1 MKNRKSILISLALVL
16 ILSCA
21 IPATAQL
28 KGMESIT
35 AEELRFHLSF
45 LAADEFKGRNTPSD
59 ELKIASKYIALMAE
73 KYGLKPLMPDGSF
86 YQEIPLEITTVSE
99 AKTHIRLF
107 TDMSEQTFFF
117 PKAFG
122 MRGRTVYP
130 GNTSG
135 EVVFLGYGL
144 SAPDLS
150 WDDYG
155 DVDLKGKIAVILDVD
170 LPDDHVLKPKENRR
184 LLWRRSITARQK
196 GASAVLAVVS
206 RERERHFFEKG
217 TMFDNA
223 GWSRILQSS
232 TRQPLTQPASPF
244 YQAEIRHEV
253 AATILGVSES
263 ELRHMF
269 EMISQGQSVARR
281 RLPEKKLEISVGV
294 HRRKGHTNNV
304 VAFLEGSDPQLKEEY
319 VLFGSHHDHIGT
331 REGKIYNG
339 ADDNGSGTVAMLELA
354 QAMVIERPK
363 RSVIFVW
370 HTGEE
375 KGLWGAYY
383 FVENSPVPVE
393 KMSAELNMDMLCRND
408 PESIYLIGSNKLSTE
423 LDAAIH
429 AMNDKNIHLT
439 LDYKYEDPGH
449 PDRFFFRSD
458 QYPYIRYGIPAV
470 WFFCGT
476 TEDYHQ
482 ETDTIDRADFKKMER
497 VTKLVYLTALE
508 IGNKAEV
515 LKLDIHP
522 EVTTRGKH
530 NTKINWRKALEK
542 KER

>member
-1 MKNRKSILISLALVL
+1 MKNRNSILISLVLVL
-16 ILSCA
+16 ILSFA

-35 AEELRFHLSF
+35 AEELRLHLSF
-45 LAADEFKGRNTPSD
+45 LAADEFQGRNTPSD
-59 ELKIASKYIALMAE
+59 ELKITSKYIALMAE

-99 AKTHIRLF
+99 AKTRIRLF

-130 GNTSG
+130 GSTSG

-150 WDDYG
+150 WDDYRE
-155 DVDLKGKIAVILDVD
+155 VDLKGKIAVILDVD

-184 LLWRRSITARQK
+184 LLRRRSITARQK
-196 GASAVLAVVS
+196 GASAVLTVVS

-223 GWSRILQSS
+223 GSSRIVQSS
-232 TRQPLTQPASPF
+232 TKQPLTQTSRRF

-253 AATILGVSES
+253 AAAILGVSES

-281 RLPEKKLEISVGV
+281 ELAGKKLEISVGV
-294 HRRKGHTNNV
+294 QRRKGHTNNV

-331 REGKIYNG
+331 REGKILNG

-375 KGLWGAYY
+375 KGLWGANY

-429 AMNDKNIHLT
+429 AVNDKNIHLT
-439 LDYKYEDPGH
+439 LDYKYEDSGH

-497 VTKLVYLTALE
+497 VTKLVYLTAHE
-508 IGNKAEV
+508 IGNKDEI